1 MALNEAIFR
10 SKLDQLNPSQ
20 QSIEGTSAWC
30 LFHRQDAR
38 RVAEVW
44 EDYFSHAD
52 QAKRLAMVYLAND
65 IVQNGRKKGKEFLE
79 EFFRVLPR
87 ALRHLLG
94 KGDEK
99 TKQAVNKV
107 IRVWDERKVF
117 GSGGSKTFAE
127 MVHGA
132 EALVSPRGPASSSQP
147 QPERQQH
154 QAQQHQ
160 DPHQQQALPTAVPPQ
175 LASAL
180 QQAAAAAQ
188 QTSQLQAAVAA
199 AVPLALGH
207 AAAPDQVSAARGAAQ
222 GLGAALQHELV
233 VRQGAAEQLR
243 QLLSQQEGAAA
254 QLGAHL
260 QACSQQLSQ
269 LDGKLAQMQQQAAAP
284 AAPAPAQQLHGG
296 ASSMDAS
303 STAAVSSAGGA
314 AAAGAAAAA
323 GGAAAAGSHASEA
336 ASLAAALTQ
345 STDSAAA
352 LLAALME
359 MPQDQQDGLGAELAG
374 MLQSPAGDAGGGDD
388 LYDPED
394 F

>member
-1 MALNEAIFR
+1 
-10 SKLDQLNPSQ
+10 
-20 QSIEGTSAWC
+20 
-30 LFHRQDAR
+30 
-38 RVAEVW
+38 
-44 EDYFSHAD
+44 
-52 QAKRLAMVYLAND
+52 
-65 IVQNGRKKGKEFLE
+65 
-79 EFFRVLPR
+79 VLPR

-107 IRVWDERKVF
+107 IRVWDERKVCSGPAPAQIMVLHVYIAQQSAECTAGLVGHQTRCCFHGRAAGNTMQRCMRGMASHPTNHSCCLCACCLRQVF

-303 STAAVSSAGGA
+303 STAAVS
-314 AAAGAAAAA
+314 AA

-359 MPQDQQDGLGAELAG
+359 MPQVGSRWQGAAGSRYREFVLAH
-374 MLQSPAGDAGGGDD
+374 
-388 LYDPED
+388 
-394 F
+394 